1 MAEKSKSVLLP
12 VVAVAVF
19 AGLGRMVLQKIKA
32 DRAARQSRVVGPVD
46 EKTRQWISDVV
57 RTPRQ

>member
-1 MAEKSKSVLLP
+1 MA
-12 VVAVAVF
+12 AAVF
-19 AGLGRMVLQKIKA
+19 AGLGRMVFQKIKA
-32 DRAARQSRVVGPVD
+32 DRRSRQNRTAGPVD